1 MKTTTVWV
9 GIIAGVL
16 GILTASAPGWAEALT
31 QEQTKARS
39 AGPAEKASSPASV
52 PVYKPPLRGAPV
64 GRVGGGT
71 RGAASGEP
79 FVAVFAPEHV
89 GLTVEA
95 QPSLYWYLSQK
106 SDAVVEFTLIDDH
119 SIQPVL
125 EKRFGSSVAAGV
137 HCVRLKDEGV
147 QLAAGTQYK
156 WFVALVVDPE
166 HRSQDIIA
174 GGAIERTDL
183 PAALAEQ
190 LARLPKAEVPYLYAE
205 RGIWYEAIST
215 ISELIAASPADGHL
229 RQKRAALLEQVGLP
243 AAAAADKEP

>member
-1 MKTTTVWV
+1 MKATTVWV
-9 GIIAGVL
+9 WVLAGVMGL
-16 GILTASAPGWAEALT
+16 LTSSAPGWAEEVT
-31 QEQTKARS
+31 REKIKAPS
-39 AGPAEKASSPASV
+39 AAPTERTAAPASV

-71 RGAASGEP
+71 RGAGTAGP
-79 FVAVFAPEHV
+79 FVTVFAPEHV

-95 QPSLYWYLSQK
+95 QPCLYWYLSQK

-125 EKRFGSSVAAGV
+125 EKRFGPPVDPGV
-137 HCVRLKDEGV
+137 HCVRLQDEGV
-147 QLAAGTQYK
+147 SLATGTQYK

-174 GGAIERTDL
+174 GGAIERSDP
-183 PAALAEQ
+183 PAALQEQ
-190 LARLPKAEVPYLYAE
+190 LARTPKAEAPYLYAE
-205 RGIWYEAIST
+205 RGIWYEAITT
-215 ISELIAASPADGHL
+215 ISELITASPNDSRL

-243 AAAAADKEP
+243 AVGALDKEP